1 MSMSENEDGGLY
13 GEPEIE
19 KYVPT
24 AGQRFR
30 EHGKVALDSVGMMYF
45 DPGRQQQWRSEL
57 YDAVKL
63 MNAAFRDAVQALFD
77 TAETPAAFVSGVADL
92 MIDQELERRSFEARM
107 IPDPA
112 IVRYDR
118 ATLEQEIAKIY
129 DKVTESRLLVHYI
142 AAIQVK
148 GADVDLQRMIDRF
161 TSI

>member
-30 EHGKVALDSVGMMYF
+30 EHGKAALDSVGMMYF
-45 DPGRQQQWRSEL
+45 DPQRQQQWRSEL
-57 YDAVKL
+57 SDAVKL

-112 IVRYDR
+112 LVRYDR
-118 ATLEQEIAKIY
+118 ATLEQYITKIY
-129 DKVTESRLLVHYI
+129 HEVTASKLLVHYV
-142 AAIQVK
+142 AGVQVK
-148 GADVDLQRMIDRF
+148 DTDADLQRMIDRF